1 LITEAHGSIKETKE
15 RKNKNKHKMNNE
27 TPTIK
32 LTGRFPN
39 TFKVIKEKGKPLH
52 PYNSDLPKDE
62 FLFEWDNG
70 EEQTMIPVSLHGAIK
85 LAEQFEKFGYTPI
98 R

>member
-1 LITEAHGSIKETKE
+1 
-15 RKNKNKHKMNNE
+15 MNE

-39 TFKVIKEKGKPLH
+39 TFKVIKKKGEPLH
-52 PYNSDLPKDE
+52 PYNMDLPRND
-62 FLFEWDNG
+62 LVFEWDNG
-70 EEQTMIPVSLHGAIK
+70 EEETTIPVSLHGAIK
-85 LAEQFEKFGYTPI
+85 LAEQFEKFGYTQI